1 MGDAI
6 DERAIFVQG
15 PVVIFRWRNAP
26 GWPVEFASA
35 NVSEVF
41 GWTAEEFLT
50 GAIGYGALLH
60 PDDAERVGREV
71 AERTASGA
79 TTWAHE
85 RYRVRHRDGSDRWLY
100 DFTRVERDRTGA
112 ATHFLGYV
120 IDITERVAV
129 EDAARDLE
137 RRLLHA
143 QKLESLGLLAG
154 GVAHDFNNILTGI
167 LGQASLARRLETTP
181 ELSRALDN
189 IEHQARRAA
198 DLTRQ
203 LLAYSGKGSFSIAP
217 VDLGEVV
224 RDVGSML
231 AVVVPKQ
238 AELRFEMAAT
248 LPAILADR
256 AQLQQVVMNLITNAA
271 ESLVDGVG
279 TVTVRTRTEPG
290 PSGAVV
296 VLEVADDGVG
306 MSAELQA
313 KMFDPFFTTKG
324 TGRGLGMSVVQGIA
338 RAHRGEIRVES
349 APGLGTTFAVLLP
362 ATDVAVQPTAARA
375 TPAAV
380 DRRGTILVVDDEA
393 VIRATVAASL
403 ELLGYRVIVAND
415 GAQALAVY
423 DRHAE
428 QIVLALIDMTMPVL
442 SGPATVRALSER
454 APRLPIIV
462 TSGLPRNDDVL
473 AVDGPVVAFLQKPFG
488 IDDLDAAVRA
498 ALAKSPASSA
508 PELHR
513 R

>member
-1 MGDAI
+1 VGDAI

-35 NVSEVF
+35 NVSEVL
-41 GWTAEEFLT
+41 GWTPDEFRS
-50 GAIGYGALLH
+50 GAIGYGAILH

-85 RYRVRHRDGSDRWLY
+85 RYRVRHRDGSYRWLY

-167 LGQASLARRLETTP
+167 LGQASLARRLATTP

-428 QIVLALIDMTMPVL
+428 QIV
-442 SGPATVRALSER
+442 S
-454 APRLPIIV
+454 
-462 TSGLPRNDDVL
+462 
-473 AVDGPVVAFLQKPFG
+473 
-488 IDDLDAAVRA
+488 
-498 ALAKSPASSA
+498 ASDSVSDSASASASVSASVSVSASASASA
-508 PELHR
+508 PAPVSASVSSPRESTTNPRCTSR
-513 R
+513 RPGGARPGGRLVGDLAPTRGAR